1 VDLSDLSVRVA
12 ATVTTNIDCGWVR
25 GVQST
30 AKGGMTHH
38 CCDLLHCLLGRLAFR
53 GHREEL
59 SHVSDSRVLSYRVMF
74 FARRLDWPWML
85 KAESKLDLGVR
96 ISYCTI
102 SINSSP
108 MCDCDTP
115 DEIFIS
121 STWLAGCDNGEIS
134 SGETRL

>member
-1 VDLSDLSVRVA
+1 VDLSDLSVGVA
-12 ATVTTNIDCGWVR
+12 ATVTTNINCGWVR

-38 CCDLLHCLLGRLAFR
+38 CRDLLHCLLGRLAFR

-96 ISYCTI
+96 TCLAQISRAYHTFLSRAAVFGPCI
-102 SINSSP
+102 
-108 MCDCDTP
+108 
-115 DEIFIS
+115 
-121 STWLAGCDNGEIS
+121 TWNVE
-134 SGETRL
+134 R